1 MKASESRLKNERS
14 RKRTKSGGCPKNSD
28 QHKNSSSPKN
38 NNLTDEAKYS
48 HSLHETQKTVQ
59 GSSNYKELKI
69 YLGMCLFSSMFYFII
84 IQIKNHS
91 ENLTSILNLNQ
102 LACKSNVLQFKI
114 GDIQDELNISFARIF
129 SSRTE
134 LDAVRYE
141 IFNNSRIRDESVNYL
156 NSIFLMKWTVQTLS
170 LFLLWYCFIIRS
182 MDITNVGTCCDFLK
196 EIIFFITIA
205 ELLQIWFPLVWLG
218 IVYFPIKGSYIFWTD
233 FSWQIKLQIQR
244 KINRIVA

>member
-1 MKASESRLKNERS
+1 MKTSDFRLKNDRS
-14 RKRTKSGGCPKNSD
+14 RRRTKSGGCPKNSD
-28 QHKNSSSPKN
+28 QHKSSPK
-38 NNLTDEAKYS
+38 TSTEDTKYS
-48 HSLHETQKTVQ
+48 HSLHETTTVH
-59 GSSNYKELKI
+59 GSNYKELKI

-84 IQIKNHS
+84 IQINNHS
-91 ENLTSILNLNQ
+91 KSLTSILNLNQ

-134 LDAVRYE
+134 LDEVRHE
-141 IFNNSRIRDESVNYL
+141 ILNNSRIRDESVDYL
-156 NSIFLMKWTVQTLS
+156 HSIYMMKWIVQILS

-196 EIIFFITIA
+196 EILFFITIA

-233 FSWQIKLQIQR
+233 FSWQIK
-244 KINRIVA
+244 